1 MGILKRIKKSDADN
15 KATEE
20 KVEDVAS
27 APKATK
33 KKASPSKAKVKS
45 SKVTE
50 PNVILRPLVTE
61 KTAVLASAGKYVF
74 VVSTGANRIQ
84 VKTAIKE
91 MFGVVPTSVNIQN
104 VRGKRVRFGKRRG
117 KRSDWKK
124 AVVSLPKGQKI
135 NVYEGV

>member
-1 MGILKRIKKSDADN
+1 MGILKRIKKSDADT

-20 KVEDVAS
+20 KVEDVVA

-33 KKASPSKAKVKS
+33 KKVASKKSKS
-45 SKVTE
+45 SKASET
-50 PNVILRPLVTE
+50 NVILRPLVTE

-91 MFGVVPTSVNIQN
+91 MFGVAPTSVNIQN